1 MNLEDDSEHVFEVFV
16 NLPQKQGEA
25 MEAGEFIPVAAEQ
38 GLVGKIDR
46 WVVLNAMR
54 AAATMNEPVKLV
66 FNING
71 GSLADASLADWLLK
85 AMRAA
90 KMDGSRLT
98 FQLTEGDATTY
109 LKQAGVFAEKM
120 KSAGCGIS
128 ISRFG
133 GGLDPFKLFQHIP
146 ATMVKFE
153 GSFTQDVAKAEGRQ
167 RLTEIVKQVKEGNR
181 KTVVGFVESAA
192 QMQALWSLGGIDYLQ
207 GFYLQAPMDTLQIP
221 ESA

>member
-1 MNLEDDSEHVFEVFV
+1 
-16 NLPQKQGEA
+16 

-153 GSFTQDVAKAEGRQ
+153 GSFTQELSKAESRERFAEIIQQARDSGR
-167 RLTEIVKQVKEGNR
+167 RTL
-181 KTVVGFVESAA
+181 VGFVESAA
-192 QMQALWSLGGIDYLQ
+192 QMQTLWSLGGVDYLQ
-207 GFYLQAPMDTLQIP
+207 GYYLQAPMDRLETA
-221 ESA
+221 ETTEG